1 MAVALE
7 REASALDFALSASL
21 VPDLAH
27 PGRRQRESIPSQT
40 HHLPRASVAQDL
52 SNCSCRKECERPR
65 PADGRQT

>member
-7 REASALDFALSASL
+7 RETSALDFASSASL

-40 HHLPRASVAQDL
+40 HHLPRG
-52 SNCSCRKECERPR
+52 ERLVDEGDR
-65 PADGRQT
+65 FLV